1 MVDANPNLFNVEHLE
16 KLAEAQFVKLISE
29 ANGQYL
35 LSSLFRRIT
44 EIPHTKCDLLEGKNY
59 ANHDYLYKQ
68 SGRPPVILP
77 FQGSADPKTIEA
89 AFSIREDADGRDVWN
104 TFNNAQLTYLTPFV
118 NFYSRFT
125 DNNGQNEQ
133 IEPIPIQS
141 VHPSIDTKSKD
152 HFAAGRSNAIFGFL
166 GLKDIDIELA
176 GKYEET
182 KYSDIKVDVTFAAN
196 TLHVMDSEVYLPL
209 VIPHFKKNNM
219 MGHQLILEYG
229 WNTISDAAKKSLKF
243 TKAQIKEIS
252 QQRQKY
258 VLYYYKH
265 NFSVDQD
272 GSFTLVINY
281 IARAT
286 NVLQNIDLGTPI
298 GTEFEALYG
307 NTPFNFEGT
316 NIKQTLDQAPIVT
329 DFLKNIGFADDEDYN
344 SKIYKYIENNHPGA
358 TEKQR
363 SIIKQYFYTI
373 AAGKNKKDARGI
385 QKLFTTRKQAIS
397 ELAYEKMARIPSYL
411 RENGVEFMLTIPHI
425 NRRAHYLRCAI
436 ISAHLDLMAK
446 ADPHPKEVSFGTLYE
461 AALHKLAED
470 KPMKRVTN
478 KVDFYNMAN
487 VAKESGCNIDGQG
500 VFDLNVPFVSSLGTD
515 NCKPSKRARQ
525 VTANQPRVLGFTY
538 PAEHYWKKG
547 YVTFDGAESGV
558 AQTAFKADTL
568 ESKAE
573 LVTAYE
579 SIFFYRFGDLLEGF
593 LEMTSGKQTFIDE
606 NIVFALG
613 TCRVRQRFYNTSF
626 GTYFTSEERDKRE
639 FYWPLADIPIERN
652 EFINMINRRYIN
664 KSTSR
669 ITFLSFFNGLMNIV
683 KKYYMVGDPILT
695 PKLNQPARSVTM
707 NMINTSFHE
716 GNKFKERTAAGK
728 WGYTLSDIRK
738 LKPAI
743 FSDPS
748 KPAGNYNI
756 FVVNAG
762 ATSPAER
769 PKGENEKN
777 YDTYRVGSAF
787 SVVKRAKFNRV
798 QTNAQKAVESD
809 NVAAV
814 AEDEAGGIIPHLFNV
829 DVEMFGNVRF
839 TPGYYF
845 NLKPFAPKLVNK
857 KPSPYTSQ
865 GILKRLG
872 MDNLNVTI
880 TVNHKIG
887 PNGFQ
892 TSLKSMAVQKNK

>member
-1 MVDANPNLFNVEHLE
+1 MSTNPSTDARVFNLEHLE
-16 KLAEAQFVKLISE
+16 KLAEAQFVKLVSE

-35 LSSLFRRIT
+35 LSSLFRRMT
-44 EIPHTKCDLLEGKNY
+44 EIPHTKCDLLEGKSY
-59 ANHDYLYKQ
+59 KNHDYLYKQ
-68 SGRPPVILP
+68 SNRPPVILP
-77 FQGSADPKTIEA
+77 FQGDSDPKTIEA

-125 DNNGQNEQ
+125 DNNGENEQ

-196 TLHVMDSEVYLPL
+196 SLHVMDSEVYLPL
-209 VIPHFKKNNM
+209 VIPHFKRNNM

-258 VLYYYKH
+258 ILYYYKH

-298 GTEFEALYG
+298 GDEFEALYG
-307 NTPFNFEGT
+307 NTPFNFNGT
-316 NIKQTLDQAPIVT
+316 NVKKTLNQAPLVT
-329 DFLKNIGFADDEDYN
+329 NFLKNIGFADDEDYN

-411 RENGVEFMLTIPHI
+411 RENGCEFMLTIPHI
-425 NRRAHYLRCAI
+425 NRRAYYLKCAI

-446 ADPHPKEVSFGTLYE
+446 ADPHPKESAFGTLYE
-461 AALHKLAED
+461 AALHKLSEN
-470 KPMKRVTN
+470 KSTKRVTN
-478 KVDFYNMAN
+478 KVDFYNMAQ
-487 VAKESGCNIDGQG
+487 VAKAGLVDGQKI
-500 VFDLNVPFVSSLGTD
+500 FDYDTDFASKLGTD
-515 NCKPSKRARQ
+515 NCIPSKRTKEVESKQ
-525 VTANQPRVLGFTY
+525 KRVLGFTY
-538 PAEHYWKKG
+538 PASEYWKKG
-547 YVTFDGAESGV
+547 YITFDGMGV
-558 AQTAFKADTL
+558 AQSAFRSNTIEA
-568 ESKAE
+568 KAE
-573 LVTAYE
+573 ITTAYE
-579 SIFFYRFGDLLEGF
+579 TIFFYRFGDLLEAF

-613 TCRVRQRFYNTSF
+613 TCRVRQRFYNTDFHS
-626 GTYFTSEERDKRE
+626 YFTSAERDKRE
-639 FYWPLADIPIERN
+639 FYHPLADIPIERN
-652 EFINMINRRYIN
+652 EFVNMINRRYIN

-707 NMINTSFHE
+707 NMINTSYHE
-716 GNKFKERTAAGK
+716 GNKFKERTSAGQ
-728 WGYTLSDIRK
+728 WGFTISDIKK
-738 LKPAI
+738 LQPAI

-769 PKGENEKN
+769 PKGENEKK
-777 YDTYRVGSAF
+777 YDTYRIGSAF
-787 SVVKRAKFNRV
+787 SIVKRAKFNRV

-814 AEDEAGGIIPHLFNV
+814 AEDEAGGIIPHLFNI
-829 DVEMFGNVRF
+829 DVELFGNVRF